1 MKKKTPLGNTKT
13 DPHRQ
18 LKQARIT
25 YMLLEAAL
33 QSHVQAVQN
42 KTNLPS
48 ETTLSTSLNNYH
60 KVLVLIQELEAK
72 LEKRGEIIRQ
82 SGGGRLDIKSARA
95 EVLARLARIRERTA
109 D

>member
-1 MKKKTPLGNTKT
+1 
-13 DPHRQ
+13 
-18 LKQARIT
+18 
-25 YMLLEAAL
+25 MLLEAAL

-82 SGGGRLDIKSARA
+82 NGGGRLDIKSARS